1 MTDKAALEYGDVTI
15 ELKEAVD
22 TWKAPL
28 EKVFPTVSG
37 QTEAK
42 AVKEQLFNTDSIHI
56 CSHKIGQQLYL
67 FLYSQEQTVS
77 MTAQKHLNVPER
89 K

>member
-28 EKVFPTVSG
+28 EKVFPNCFGTDGGESCERTTV
-37 QTEAK
+37 QHR
-42 AVKEQLFNTDSIHI
+42 QHP
-56 CSHKIGQQLYL
+56 YL
-67 FLYSQEQTVS
+67 Q
-77 MTAQKHLNVPER
+77 P
-89 K
+89 